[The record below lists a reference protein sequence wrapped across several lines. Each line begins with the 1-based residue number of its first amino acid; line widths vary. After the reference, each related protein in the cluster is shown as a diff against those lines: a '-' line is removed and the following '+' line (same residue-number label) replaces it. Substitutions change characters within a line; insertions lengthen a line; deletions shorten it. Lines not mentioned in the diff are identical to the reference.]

1 MEKEIGVLWVKN
13 SPKGQYMTGSIEVN
27 GEKIAL
33 VCFLNSNKKEAKH
46 PDWRIMKAKPRENDQ
61 PLNALPTKKA
71 DTTASQYP
79 EEEINPED
87 IPF

>member
-13 SPKGQYMTGSIEVN
+13 SPKSQYMTGSIEIN
-27 GEKIAL
+27 GEKTAI

-46 PDWRIMKAKPRENDQ
+46 PDWRIMKAKPRESEQ
-61 PLNALPTKKA
+61 PLNALPQRN
-71 DTTASQYP
+71 DEIDASG
-79 EEEINPED
+79 